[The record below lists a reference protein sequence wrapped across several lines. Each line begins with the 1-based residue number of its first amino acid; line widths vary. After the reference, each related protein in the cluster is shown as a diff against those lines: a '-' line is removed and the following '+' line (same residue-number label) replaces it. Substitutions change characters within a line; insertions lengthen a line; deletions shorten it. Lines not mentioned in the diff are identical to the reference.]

1 MKAQRPIPNDEEE
14 QGGAEQPT
22 GLEEY
27 LGQEVVIDTLST
39 FIFVGRLVRIDR
51 SYLTLEAVDVHD
63 TTDSSST
70 KDHYIMEAHKL
81 GVRTNRGGVKVRSAV
96 IISVSLLKDV
106 ETW

>member
-1 MKAQRPIPNDEEE
+1 MPIHDE
-14 QGGAEQPT
+14 QPDGASQPT

-27 LGQEVVIDTLST
+27 LGQQVVIDTLST
-39 FIFVGRLVRIDR
+39 FIFIGKLVRIDR
-51 SYLTLEAVDVHD
+51 VYLTLEAVDVHD